1 MSLQSVQNSIAEI
14 NAEKVIATS
23 HASSATTYVFDL
35 SAIQDPLLPATA
47 YLCGQDGRSQPLL
60 VLQGDQDFYYAF
72 TTNGSLTLTAATG
85 VFVRAGDQEYV
96 RPVAQTGRKYLAVLR
111 ATADGT
117 VKIFK
122 SAGASGI

>member
-1 MSLQSVQNSIAEI
+1 MSMRSVQQSIAEI

-23 HASSATTYVFDL
+23 HASTATTYVFDL
-35 SAIQDPLLPATA
+35 SAIQDPTQPTGK
-47 YLCGQDGRSQPLL
+47 YLCGAEGREQPLL

-85 VFVRAGDQEYV
+85 VLVKAGDQEYA
-96 RPVAQTGRKYLAVLR
+96 RPMAQTGRKYLAVLR
-111 ATADGT
+111 VSADGT

-122 SAGASGI
+122 SAGAGQ